1 MFNSLN
7 ILTRS
12 LSFGKILGGLSKTLN
27 IANQIIPLYLKAKPM
42 IKNANKTLGM
52 LKELTKPA
60 ENKSSVTPSPTKTP
74 TPIFENTI
82 KKAENNPTFFL

>member
-60 ENKSSVTPSPTKTP
+60 ENKPSVTPNPTKTP
-74 TPIFENTI
+74 TQIIENAI